1 MDITTEQP
9 SEGVAVVGLAG
20 ELDASNFESVIEEVR
35 RAYAAGARTLILD
48 LEKLTYMG
56 SSGLVAI
63 HAAAMVMRGEQP
75 PSTEDGWDVFHRMGH
90 SVDEGAAKPP
100 VLLAG
105 ALQNADRVL
114 ERTGMKRLFD
124 VHPDRESA
132 LAAVRAGGEG

>member
-9 SEGVAVVGLAG
+9 SEGVAVVALAG

-35 RAYAAGARTLILD
+35 RAYEAGARSLILD

-75 PSTEDGWDVFHRMGH
+75 PSTDDGWDVLHRMGH
-90 SVDEGAAKPP
+90 RVEAGADRPP

-105 ALQNADRVL
+105 ALQNVDRVL
-114 ERTGMKRLFD
+114 ERTGMKRLFE
-124 VHPDRESA
+124 VHPDRDSA
-132 LAAVRAGGEG
+132 LAAVAAGEG